1 MRNIFPKTDPAK
13 DFNAGKQ
20 RAASWL
26 SVRRVDDY
34 LKFVVF
40 VTVIGV
46 FYIANAHFA
55 EQQIKNREKLKTEV
69 KALKA
74 EYMMRKADLAS
85 VTRYT
90 NLVVNMDSI
99 GLQRLKEAP
108 YKLIKKKKK

>member
-20 RAASWL
+20 RTGWL

-40 VTVIGV
+40 VTIIGV

-55 EQQIKNREKLKTEV
+55 ERQIKNREKMKAEV